1 MRELFFKLFQRFPLG
16 TDIEVVPFKLAH
28 IIYLVLFA
36 GAIVG
41 GYFLLRNKTTEQ
53 KARVMRILVYY
64 IVISYLS
71 DFFVHEFGDADFVEG
86 IGWVGAGLNIDK
98 LPFHICTVLC
108 PLAAF
113 VEFNGFFKRFK
124 EPVVVLSCLAPL
136 MYLAYPSGI
145 ASGEPWCY
153 TVVQAMLYHGV
164 LLAWGILSVSL
175 GLVKIDIKRCWHTG
189 VLLVGI
195 TLWAKLGSVLLEHN
209 WFFLNEDALYIGLVE
224 NGVIPKWSLMIINP
238 IVFFVASLAV
248 YGIYH
253 LVMKT
258 KKHDDAKVEQEEKA
272 LQEA

>member
-28 IIYLVLFA
+28 IVYLLLFA

-41 GYFLLRNKTTEQ
+41 GYFLLRNKSVEQ
-53 KARVMRILVYY
+53 KTKVMRILVYY
-64 IVISYLS
+64 IVISYLA
-71 DFFVHEFGDADFVEG
+71 DFFVHEFGNADFENG
-86 IGWVGAGLNIDK
+86 EWIGAGLNMDK

-113 VEFNGFFKRFK
+113 VQFNGFFKRFK

-136 MYLAYPSGI
+136 MYLVYPSGI

-153 TVVQAMLYHGV
+153 TVVQAMVYHGV
-164 LLAWGILSVSL
+164 LLAWGILNLSL

-189 VLLVGI
+189 VLLVAI
-195 TLWAKLGSVLLEHN
+195 TLWAKLGSILLEYN

-238 IVFFVASLAV
+238 VVFFAASLAV

-253 LVMKT
+253 AATLGKS
-258 KKHDDAKVEQEEKA
+258 KEANEAEAEEKVSE
-272 LQEA
+272 LV